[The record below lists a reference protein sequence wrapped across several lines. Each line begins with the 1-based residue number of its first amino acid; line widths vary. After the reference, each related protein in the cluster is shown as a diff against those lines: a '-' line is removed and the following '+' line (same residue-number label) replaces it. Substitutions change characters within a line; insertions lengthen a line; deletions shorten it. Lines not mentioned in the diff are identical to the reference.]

1 MRLLIALA
9 AGWVLAAQPADLSK
23 PVSAPLVEI
32 RGSITKVAVE
42 PRQGPRLIVKAD
54 SGEEWTVWL
63 GSFRYLLEQD
73 FNPKAGQQVN
83 VRGASRE
90 KAGLIAHS
98 ITVKE
103 TGRTLELRSTDGS
116 PLWRGQG
123 MRATGAPK
131 PDRPLR

>member
-9 AGWVLAAQPADLSK
+9 AGWALAAQPADSSHGPDIPMIEL
-23 PVSAPLVEI
+23 

-42 PRQGPRLIVKAD
+42 PRQGPRLLLKAD

-73 FNPKAGQQVN
+73 FNPKAGQQVSL
-83 VRGASRE
+83 RGRLGDKRE
-90 KAGLIAHS
+90 VIAHS
-98 ITVKE
+98 IRVKE
-103 TGRTLELRSTDGS
+103 TGRTLELRDAAGR

-123 MRATGAPK
+123 MRSSAVN
-131 PDRPLR
+131 PDRPRP